1 MPRPSNTDFDQLHT
15 FVGVVVSIPALLVAG
30 FLGFMHD
37 WTIGWFL
44 LLVLALPGVLRLS
57 LVLTRRYR
65 SRTTQETGPSEEQP
79 FWRFPLMMGLL
90 TFTFIFAVYR
100 ALDFII
106 GP

>member
-1 MPRPSNTDFDQLHT
+1 MSTPYTTESDQLDT

-37 WTIGWFL
+37 WTIGWFV

-57 LVLTRRYR
+57 MMLTGWFRNRRK
-65 SRTTQETGPSEEQP
+65 SAARTTDQQP
-79 FWRFPLMMGLL
+79 FWRYPLIMGLL
-90 TFTFIFAVYR
+90 TLMLFFSVYV

-106 GP
+106 GS

>member
-1 MPRPSNTDFDQLHT
+1 MARPYTSDSDQLHT

-37 WTIGWFL
+37 WTIGWFA
-44 LLVLALPGVLRLS
+44 LLVLTLPGVLRLS
-57 LVLTRRYR
+57 SMLTGWYR
-65 SRTTQETGPSEEQP
+65 SRCAPEVGPAEQQP
-79 FWRFPLMMGLL
+79 FWRFPLMMGIL
-90 TFTFIFAVYR
+90 TLTLFFSIYV